1 MTFDKIAELIKMAV
15 PTDQEALDL
24 TPKVCHTATQIL
36 AYNSDYIMRYFY
48 NKRDGSE
55 RIESHDWEN
64 GLPALVPFNLPT
76 REEIVTEDGEQ
87 VKYYVF
93 EVEGTNDSEAIIGLL
108 RQGFYAEGT
117 ISDYSLGNLFTVIKN
132 LMDDRD
138 NQSNFLRIYYGY
150 KDVSVRALGQLNL
163 QNGFEIVNLLLNL
176 TKSQIFSDNPIASTL
191 IRYRLRDYERVL
203 ASALNDHDPEGA
215 LNVLIDLAKNHNQIW
230 DSQYFIER
238 VLVKEI
244 DKILGALNNPEASI
258 AKKTLLIKLLHHLVE
273 AVAPDNQQSDSEE
286 RFNIDNSPLMSR
298 LRGGLGFTDFEEPS
312 GSLNLN
318 IPEVA
323 TNSEEQLNRVL
334 DAIASTLQTL
344 NHLLLQPTVSD

>member
-15 PTDQEALDL
+15 PTDHEALDL

-64 GLPALVPFNLPT
+64 GLPALVPLNLPT

-93 EVEGTNDSEAIIGLL
+93 EVEGTNDAEAIIGLL
-108 RQGFYAEGT
+108 RQGFYDEGT

-163 QNGFEIVNLLLNL
+163 QNGFE
-176 TKSQIFSDNPIASTL
+176 
-191 IRYRLRDYERVL
+191 
-203 ASALNDHDPEGA
+203 
-215 LNVLIDLAKNHNQIW
+215 
-230 DSQYFIER
+230 
-238 VLVKEI
+238 
-244 DKILGALNNPEASI
+244 
-258 AKKTLLIKLLHHLVE
+258 
-273 AVAPDNQQSDSEE
+273 
-286 RFNIDNSPLMSR
+286 
-298 LRGGLGFTDFEEPS
+298 
-312 GSLNLN
+312 
-318 IPEVA
+318 
-323 TNSEEQLNRVL
+323 
-334 DAIASTLQTL
+334 
-344 NHLLLQPTVSD
+344 